1 LRRCPAGS
9 RPGVSSCIRPERPSA
24 DRGSALAIE
33 AAGAQARHL
42 WVDLGQA
49 LQDQAEI
56 QSRELA
62 GCRAGTPVESSGARR
77 RTVADV
83 DAANNRASV
92 NPSGSATASV
102 PGPSPAFPKSSGRSA
117 KDLINEEKKCSC
129 SFSIRVSI
137 VPILPPMHQPTDV
150 APTRESLVIN
160 SSNDVETS
168 LTAGI
173 GGSSGVK
180 RLVPSQQQMMTFHS
194 FFKRIELDG

>member
-1 LRRCPAGS
+1 VRRPVTSGS
-9 RPGVSSCIRPERPSA
+9 TWARRSSTRPR
-24 DRGSALAIE
+24 
-33 AAGAQARHL
+33 
-42 WVDLGQA
+42 
-49 LQDQAEI
+49 
-56 QSRELA
+56 SRA
-62 GCRAGTPVESSGARR
+62 VCSPGCGAGTPVESSGARR
-77 RTVADV
+77 RTVAYV

-102 PGPSPAFPKSSGRSA
+102 PRPSPAFPKSSGRSA

-129 SFSIRVSI
+129 SFSIRIPI

>member
-1 LRRCPAGS
+1 
-9 RPGVSSCIRPERPSA
+9 
-24 DRGSALAIE
+24 
-33 AAGAQARHL
+33 
-42 WVDLGQA
+42 
-49 LQDQAEI
+49 
-56 QSRELA
+56 
-62 GCRAGTPVESSGARR
+62 
-77 RTVADV
+77 
-83 DAANNRASV
+83 
-92 NPSGSATASV
+92 
-102 PGPSPAFPKSSGRSA
+102 
-117 KDLINEEKKCSC
+117 LINEEKKCSC
-129 SFSIRVSI
+129 LFSIRIPI